1 MSARRRTF
9 LDTNVLVYLLTAG
22 RKAEIVET
30 ILLDARFERVISTQV
45 VNEFIHTA
53 SSKARLEWPEIRA
66 QLRMLRAAC
75 SVEIVRNEEQDD
87 ALALAERYGFSWYDS
102 LIVASALAARADTLL
117 SEDYQHGMR
126 VDQLR
131 IANPFA

>member
-22 RKAEIVET
+22 RKAEIAEN
-30 ILLDARFERVISTQV
+30 ILLDNRFERAISTQV
-45 VNEFIHTA
+45 VSEFIRIA
-53 SSKARLEWPEIRA
+53 RSKGRLEWPEIRA
-66 QLRMLRAAC
+66 HLRMLRAAC

-87 ALALAERYGFSWYDS
+87 ALDLAERYGFSWFDS
-102 LIVASALAARADTLL
+102 LIVASALAAGADTLL

-126 VDQLR
+126 VDKLR

>member
-1 MSARRRTF
+1 
-9 LDTNVLVYLLTAG
+9 
-22 RKAEIVET
+22 
-30 ILLDARFERVISTQV
+30 